1 MSAWSEPRWPPQT
14 EASARTSAKEAE
26 NKQTADFGTFQEGPH
41 RVCIT
46 FTMVL
51 LCRMKVWKPNH
62 RSFMHSSNATITK
75 ASSSRVAWTYR
86 GTKCPLTP
94 SLHAGAHVSA
104 CVRACVRACV
114 CLSTHVDVQTQRG
127 HSGSFTKRQH
137 HEEQTSQQLHHVEEV
152 VVGKQVRCQCL
163 CIPRM
168 SEELI
173 IVLSLL
179 FEDT

>member
-1 MSAWSEPRWPPQT
+1 MP
-14 EASARTSAKEAE
+14 
-26 NKQTADFGTFQEGPH
+26 DFWTFQEGPRH
-41 RVCIT
+41 GCIT

-62 RSFMHSSNATITK
+62 RTFMHSSNATITK

-86 GTKCPLTP
+86 GTKRSLTAR
-94 SLHAGAHVSA
+94 LHV
-104 CVRACVRACV
+104 CTRTCV
-114 CLSTHVDVQTQRG
+114 CVCVSTHVDVQAQRG
-127 HSGSFTKRQH
+127 HGGSFAKRQH

-152 VVGKQVRCQCL
+152 VVGKQVSCQCL

-179 FEDT
+179 FVDT